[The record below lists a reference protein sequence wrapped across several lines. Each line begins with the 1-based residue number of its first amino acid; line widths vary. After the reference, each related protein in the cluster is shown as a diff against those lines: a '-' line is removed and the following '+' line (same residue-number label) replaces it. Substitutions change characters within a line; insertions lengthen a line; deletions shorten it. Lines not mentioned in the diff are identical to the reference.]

1 MSSLGPD
8 LSLHVSRR
16 SGSKRSGSGHPPMGR
31 RKAGVG
37 QKLTFAFG
45 LSSSFSGSNPEET
58 IDTPGQLVESE
69 LIASS
74 REIFAIPFARS
85 SATSTAT
92 P

>member
-1 MSSLGPD
+1 
-8 LSLHVSRR
+8 
-16 SGSKRSGSGHPPMGR
+16 MGR

-58 IDTPGQLVESE
+58 IDTHGQLVESE

-92 P
+92 PSPRKSPGGRPEKRNSSQ